1 MKTMS
6 RFAFLWKSVNAHG
19 LHSPFVYQ
27 VADKCFYGN
36 TNRLKYYHNSQSV
49 LPKDAVGILEKIITG
64 LKPVKLYVPDDP
76 KGTATALI
84 REIAEVYNLQVWFF
98 SPMAPVPGTIDLA
111 YISAETNTSVPQLL
125 TQIREVSGEN
135 SACIVGDIRKTPE
148 AEAAW
153 YEIINQPEATV
164 TIDLY
169 SVGLVFFR
177 PGQAKQHFLVRPFRS
192 FWADALLGVK
202 NLWGLLG

>member
-6 RFAFLWKSVNAHG
+6 RFTFLWRSVNAHG

-36 TNRLKYYHNSQSV
+36 TNRLKYYNNSQSG
-49 LPKDAVGILEKIITG
+49 LPKEAVKILEKIITG
-64 LKPVKLYVPDDP
+64 LKSVKLYVPDDP

-84 REIAEVYNLQVWFF
+84 REIAEAHAQRIWFF

-125 TQIREVSGEN
+125 TQIQAVSDEN

-148 AEAAW
+148 AETAW
-153 YEIINQPEATV
+153 YEVINQPEATV

-169 SVGLVFFR
+169 HIGLVFFR
-177 PGQAKQHFLVRPFRS
+177 PGQAKQHFLIRPLRS

-202 NLWGLLG
+202 NFWGLLG

>member
-1 MKTMS
+1 MKTTS

-27 VADKCFYGN
+27 VADKCFYRN
-36 TNRLKYYHNSQSV
+36 ISHLKYSRNS
-49 LPKDAVGILEKIITG
+49 LPDVPKEAVSILEKIITG

-84 REIAEVYNLQVWFF
+84 REIAEVHNQQVWFF

-111 YISAETNTSVPQLL
+111 YFSAETNTSLPQLL
-125 TQIREVSGEN
+125 NRINAVSGEN

-164 TIDLY
+164 SIDLY

-177 PGQAKQHFLVRPFRS
+177 PGQAKQHFLVRPCRS
-192 FWADALLGVK
+192 FWTDALLGVK

>member
-6 RFAFLWKSVNAHG
+6 RFGFLWKSVNAHG

-27 VADKCFYGN
+27 VADKCFYRN
-36 TNRLKYYHNSQSV
+36 TSHLKYYHNSQSV
-49 LPKDAVGILEKIITG
+49 LPKEAFSILEKIITG

-84 REIAEVYNLQVWFF
+84 REIAEVHNQQVWFF

-111 YISAETNTSVPQLL
+111 YFSAETNTSLPQLL
-125 TQIREVSGEN
+125 NQINEVSCEN

-153 YEIINQPEATV
+153 YEVIYQPEATV

-169 SVGLVFFR
+169 SVGMVFFR

-192 FWADALLGVK
+192 FWADAFLGVK